1 MSGFTD
7 NISLTDQLKN
17 LKYRWTAATS
27 KYVTYYPDL
36 KLGLDRSQYNRALAQ
51 VQSVYN
57 EINVLNANLNGNI
70 SQNDKNL
77 KDKNTK
83 IENVKTKYASK
94 KGELTSKFGENK
106 SAIPFKIQKYD
117 ENSKSYIFSTGYTIG
132 IFTLLFF
139 IYKQIK
145 LE

>member
-7 NISLTDQLKN
+7 NIPLNDQIKN
-17 LKYRWTAATS
+17 LKYRWSAATS
-27 KYVTYYPDL
+27 KYIRYYPDF

-51 VQSVYN
+51 LRSVYN

-77 KDKNTK
+77 KDKSTK
-83 IENVKTKYASK
+83 ITNIKTTYASK
-94 KGELTSKFGENK
+94 KGELTSKLGENK
-106 SAIPFKIQKYD
+106 AAMPFKIQKYD
-117 ENSKSYIFSTGYTIG
+117 ENSQSYIFSTGYTIG

-139 IYKQIK
+139 IYKQIN

>member
-7 NISLTDQLKN
+7 NIPLTDQLEN
-17 LKYRWTAATS
+17 LKYRWSAATT
-27 KYVTYYPDL
+27 KYIRHYPDL
-36 KLGLDRSQYNRALAQ
+36 KLELDRSQYNRALAQ
-51 VQSVYN
+51 VRSVYN

-77 KDKNTK
+77 KDKSTK
-83 IENVKTKYASK
+83 ITNIKTKYTNK
-94 KGELTSKFGENK
+94 KGELTSKLGENK
-106 SAIPFKIQKYD
+106 AAIPFKVQKYD
-117 ENSKSYIFSTGYTIG
+117 ENSQSYIFSTGYTIG

-139 IYKQIK
+139 IYKQLK